1 MRKILITNP
10 VPSLS
15 SPHPGMQSC
24 APQAAAQPVA
34 AAAQLFAEHQP
45 WLLQRLSFRLRNRAD
60 AEDLASETFL
70 RVITRPE
77 ANALD
82 APRAYL
88 ATVAK
93 RLLIN
98 LWHRRELEQAYL
110 DAIAVLPEAVA
121 PSPEERALLIESL
134 EAIAR
139 ALDAQSDKARR
150 AFLLSQLD
158 GLTYAQIAEQL
169 GVSASMVRRYMAQCW
184 EACWHL
190 RGGQ

>member
-1 MRKILITNP
+1 MTAFSYLP
-10 VPSLS
+10 ASADSPASGAAS
-15 SPHPGMQSC
+15 SSG
-24 APQAAAQPVA
+24 AATV
-34 AAAQLFAEHQP
+34 QLFVDHQP
-45 WLLQRLSFRLRNRAD
+45 WLLQRLTYRLRNHAD
-60 AEDLASETFL
+60 AEDLTSETFL
-70 RVITRPE
+70 RVIVRPE
-77 ANALD
+77 VDALA

-98 LWHRRELEQAYL
+98 LWHRRALEQAYL
-110 DAIAVLPEAVA
+110 DAISVLPEAVS

-134 EAIAR
+134 EAIAK

-169 GVSASMVRRYMAQCW
+169 GVSASMVRKYMAQCW

-190 RGGQ
+190 RANQ

>member
-1 MRKILITNP
+1 MRKILISDP
-10 VPSLS
+10 VSLLPSLHPAAP
-15 SPHPGMQSC
+15 SPASRTGAGP
-24 APQAAAQPVA
+24 AATAS
-34 AAAQLFAEHQP
+34 QLFAEHQP
-45 WLLQRLSFRLRNRAD
+45 WLLQRLAHRLRNHAD

-70 RVITRPE
+70 RVLTRPQ
-77 ANALD
+77 ADALQ

-110 DAIAVLPEAVA
+110 DAISVLPQALS

-150 AFLLSQLD
+150 AFLMSQLD
-158 GLTYAQIAEQL
+158 GLTYAEIALQL
-169 GVSASMVRRYMAQCW
+169 GVSASMVRKYMAQCW

-190 RGGQ
+190 RAAR

>member
-1 MRKILITNP
+1 MRKILITNTLP
-10 VPSLS
+10 TLS
-15 SPHPGMQSC
+15 SPHFGLPPD
-24 APQAAAQPVA
+24 APQAGAQPVA
-34 AAAQLFAEHQP
+34 MAAQLFSEHRP
-45 WLLQRLSFRLRNRAD
+45 WLLQRLSLRLRCRAD
-60 AEDLASETFL
+60 AEDLTSETFL

-77 ANALD
+77 ADAFA

-110 DAIAVLPEAVA
+110 DAIALLPEAVA

-190 RGGQ
+190 RAGQ